1 MPPVLHL
8 TKKLERRSF
17 VSAVPALALAGFVA
31 ATLAFAAGLLW
42 ERLGPTL
49 TVPLAVESIVPY
61 QGYTYAARVDRSA
74 ASFTHASRRGETRLL
89 LFENGVPLP
98 GPGADFDAIAA
109 EGAGRYAASG
119 RWLLFAP
126 HDNSDPRENGRR
138 YEAHLF
144 PGLSA
149 GLLQGFLILAILCAG
164 LSLAPRLS
172 CWTQEV
178 SRGRAVA
185 AATGAFALIAAI
197 WSVAAWTSAPQI
209 VTTGDGGNVA
219 SIIAAKLH
227 PERFEGD
234 PVFADP
240 ENYAFY
246 QTLLIPLTRALTA
259 VTGDV
264 GQAYMSLSGP
274 LVLVQMIGF
283 FLLGRRLFGGVL
295 APLLLALAT
304 IPPIFVLTG
313 ELWGMLSS
321 PLTRSL
327 YAAPLPYLLLAAL
340 APYSHTRALALMA
353 LCGAT
358 VYVHPVSAPSVAFGI
373 LAMLF
378 VAKPESESWPRHT
391 GFITLCGSVF
401 LAVAL
406 PFALTFAEAF
416 PTGSDS
422 KAEATA
428 VARELLRANVGPQYY
443 DVTVALA
450 EFAQHFWLGLLGA
463 AIALVALRGRK
474 LELIQILAF
483 AAGVAAASIGV
494 SFLDQTIAA
503 WRGSDPVQIDLIRN
517 IRFLVPVALILIFW
531 ALAKG
536 MDRHLHFAAP
546 AIAIMA
552 GLWIVYPTPVGN
564 AVGERFVTRHHP
576 VHDWLGDAQAALRHL
591 ALLPPGANILPLPH
605 EATSEGLELA
615 NLAVRYGAYQQVVF
629 QTKDMNFLAY
639 SSSDGIITW
648 NETRRRL
655 DAAAGATPEE
665 AKALLRDLVRDR
677 AVTHILV
684 YAPSRGGLRQ
694 AALAMGPTIAVE
706 GDFTVVAVQRD

>member
-8 TKKLERRSF
+8 TKKLKRPNF
-17 VSAVPALALAGFVA
+17 FGPVLALTGFVI

-49 TVPLAVESIVPY
+49 TIPLSVESIVPY
-61 QGYTYAARVDRSA
+61 EGYTYAARIDHSA

-89 LFENGVPLP
+89 LFEDGAPLSQ
-98 GPGADFDAIAA
+98 PGADFDAIAA

-119 RWLLFAP
+119 RWLLFTP
-126 HDNSDPRENGRR
+126 HDNSDPRENGRS

-144 PGLSA
+144 PGLPT
-149 GLLQGFLILAILCAG
+149 GWLQGLVILAILFAG
-164 LSLAPRLS
+164 VSLAPRLS
-172 CWTQEV
+172 GWTHEV
-178 SRGRAVA
+178 ERRRAVA
-185 AATGAFALIAAI
+185 AAGGAFALVAAI
-197 WSVAAWTSAPQI
+197 WGVAIWTPAPQI

-219 SIIAAKLH
+219 SIIAVELH
-227 PERFEGD
+227 PERFRGD
-234 PVFADP
+234 PVFASP

-246 QTLLIPLTRALTA
+246 QTLLIPLTGTIAA

-264 GQAYMSLSGP
+264 GQAYTGLSGP
-274 LVLVQMIGF
+274 LVLVQMFGF

-295 APLLLALAT
+295 APFLLALAT

-313 ELWGMLSS
+313 ELWGMLGS

-327 YAAPLPYLLLAAL
+327 YAALLPYLLLAAL
-340 APYSHTRALALMA
+340 TPYSHKRALALMA

-358 VYVHPVSAPSVAFGI
+358 VYVHPVSAPSAAFGI

-378 VAKPESESWPRHT
+378 VAKPESESWLRHT
-391 GFITLCGSVF
+391 GFITLCGFVF

-422 KAEATA
+422 KAEAT
-428 VARELLRANVGPQYY
+428 VIARELLRANVGPQYY
-443 DVTVALA
+443 DVTVALG

-483 AAGVAAASIGV
+483 AAGVAAASIGI
-494 SFLDQTIAA
+494 SFLDQAVAA

-536 MDRHLHFAAP
+536 MDWRLHFAAP
-546 AIAIMA
+546 AIAITA

-564 AVGERFVTRHHP
+564 GVGERFLTRHHP
-576 VHDWLGDAQAALRHL
+576 THDWLGDAQAVLRHL
-591 ALLPPGANILPLPH
+591 ALLPPGANVLPLPH

-615 NLAVRYGAYQQVVF
+615 NLAIRYGAYQNVIF

-648 NETRRRL
+648 NETRHRL
-655 DAAAGATPEE
+655 DAAAAAAPEE
-665 AKALLRDLVRDR
+665 ATVLLRDLVRDR

-684 YAPSRGGLRQ
+684 YAPSRGGLRE
-694 AALAMGPTIAVE
+694 AALAMGPTVAVE
-706 GDFTVVAVQRD
+706 GDFAVVAVQRD